1 MNRPNDKRAHS
12 LSCQEAQ
19 GFLPDYANEEL
30 DQSQH
35 LALESHLDEC
45 ADCRE
50 ELESLGGLFGLLE
63 MRTVPDPGES
73 FFREARA
80 QVHGKIEA
88 RRRWTLRDLAPK
100 PALSPV
106 FAAAAMLLFLLLW
119 WTLPDAQKGR
129 EIQPFLAQLEQE
141 ATSSLMDLSL
151 ELAGGESEIVNDLL
165 PTADSDDLI
174 ANLSESELDRLAER
188 LEEIMG

>member
-1 MNRPNDKRAHS
+1 MKRPNDIGAHS

-30 DQSQH
+30 DQNQR
-35 LALESHLDEC
+35 LAMESHLDEC
-45 ADCRE
+45 ADCRK
-50 ELESLGGLFGLLE
+50 ELESLSGLFGLLE
-63 MRTVPDPGES
+63 TRSVPDPGER
-73 FFREARA
+73 FFRELRG
-80 QVHGKIEA
+80 QVHWKIEA
-88 RRRWTLRDLAPK
+88 GRRWTLRDLAPK

-119 WTLPDAQKGR
+119 WTLPDGQRGR

-151 ELAGGESEIVNDLL
+151 ELAGGEPEIVNDLL
-165 PTADSDDLI
+165 PAADSDDLI